1 MPSLSIKKTAP
12 LMFLAPLLTCVG
24 LMGWIALES
33 SQRTAN
39 NFSQRMMKTL
49 SEQVKERLNNYLNA
63 PLTINN
69 INADAI
75 EQGQLN
81 LQNLTQVEHHFWH
94 QTKTFKYV
102 SGIQFGYAERG
113 QLQGIVRE
121 KNGDKEVLEFNI
133 ANDSTNMAN
142 TIYAVDEKGNR
153 AKELRRRPNYDA
165 RKRPWYKKAV
175 EVKKP
180 AWTEIF
186 GKKTSAES
194 QLRLSAVHPV
204 YEKGSDKLKGVL
216 AVDFFLTEISDF
228 LHEIKKGQSKGI
240 LIFIVERSGDLVA
253 TSSDAPVFIDE
264 GNSEDSIKQIAA
276 IKSQERMIQATAV
289 EVDKK
294 FQGGFSGIQKNTPLK
309 FSPFGE
315 AQRVQIQ
322 PFKELGLDWLV
333 VVIVPEKEFMQGFER
348 TKNVT
353 IVLGIGALAF
363 SVILGLL
370 VTRWLIN
377 PILQLN
383 TAATQIKAD
392 EFDPKSIA
400 PIAQRSDEIGQ
411 LAQVFEEMAEVV
423 YSREQSLKDR
433 VQQLMKETDQAK
445 KAALAKQI
453 AGNLD
458 VEALLVRSQIARQN
472 AEKERGK
479 E

>member
-12 LMFLAPLLTCVG
+12 IMFLAPLLTCVG

-39 NFSQRMMKTL
+39 NFSERMMKTL
-49 SEQVKERLNNYLNA
+49 SAQVKERLNNYLDT
-63 PLTINN
+63 PQTINK

-81 LQNLTQVEHHFWH
+81 LQNYTQLERHFW
-94 QTKTFKYV
+94 QQAKTFKYV
-102 SGIQFGYAERG
+102 SGIQFGYADKG
-113 QLQGIVRE
+113 QVQGIVRE
-121 KNGDKEVLEFNI
+121 KNGKKEVLTFNI
-133 ANDSTNMAN
+133 TDDSTNMVNA
-142 TIYAVDEKGNR
+142 IYAIDKQGNR
-153 AKELRRRPNYDA
+153 AQKLRGNKKYDA
-165 RKRPWYKKAV
+165 RTRPWYKKAV
-175 EVKKP
+175 EAQKP
-180 AWTEIF
+180 VWTEIF
-186 GKKTSAES
+186 GKKTSVNS
-194 QLRLSAVHPV
+194 QLRLSAVQPV
-204 YEKGSDKLKGVL
+204 YEKGTDKLKGVL
-216 AVDFFLTEISDF
+216 AVDFFLTEISEF
-228 LHEIKKGQSKGI
+228 LHQLKKGQSKGI
-240 LIFIVERSGDLVA
+240 LIFLVERSGDLVA
-253 TSSDAPVFIDE
+253 TSSDSPVFIDD
-264 GNSEDSIKQIAA
+264 GKSEDSIKQIPAN
-276 IKSQERMIQATAV
+276 KSEERMIQATAV

-294 FQGGFSGIQKNTPLK
+294 FQGGFREIQKNTALR

-322 PFKELGLDWLV
+322 PFKEFGLDWLV

-423 YSREQSLKDR
+423 YTREQSLKDK

-453 AGNLD
+453 AGNVD
-458 VEALLVRSQIARQN
+458 VQALLVRSQIARQN
-472 AEKERGK
+472 AERSKG
-479 E
+479 